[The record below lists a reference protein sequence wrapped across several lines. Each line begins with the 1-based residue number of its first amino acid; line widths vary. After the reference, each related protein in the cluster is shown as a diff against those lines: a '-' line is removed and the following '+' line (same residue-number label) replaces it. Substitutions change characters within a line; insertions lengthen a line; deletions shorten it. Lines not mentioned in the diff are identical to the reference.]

1 MRGVQERL
9 GTPAA
14 AHLTCA
20 CASRE
25 EIDAIARR
33 YWAAGIRR
41 IVALRGDAPK
51 DGGPYRPRVDGYA
64 YASDLIAGLR
74 RIADFEINAACYP
87 EVHPEAESALADLE
101 NLKRKVEA
109 GATRVVTQ
117 YCFDTDR
124 ILRFRD
130 AMEIAGIR
138 AEFVP
143 GIMPIHNFTQIR
155 RFSQGCGASIPAWL
169 EQLFAGVDESSP
181 LHAMLAASVAV
192 EQCRR
197 LAAEGLT
204 QLPRL
209 CAQPR
214 RAAAGPSPPARHR
227 GTHSCRRLKREY
239 LLTDFLD
246 HARERVL
253 LLDGAM
259 GTQIQGRDLT
269 LDDFWGQ
276 ENCSEVLN
284 LSRPDLIREIHLGY
298 LRAGADAV
306 ETNSFGG
313 SPITLGEFGL
323 QERAVEINR
332 RAAQLAREAVE
343 TLAGDGRA
351 RFVIGAIGPGTRLP
365 SLGHVAYRELERRLR
380 CPDPGADRG
389 RRRMRS

>member
-1 MRGVQERL
+1 MRIVDGKAHAVSSLGAPLPPIELSIEIFPPKTAEAEARLWRNLELFAAASPRFISVTCGAGGTGSDGTFPLVRGVQERL

-25 EIDAIARR
+25 EIDGIARR

-51 DGGPYRPRVDGYA
+51 DGGPYRPRADGYA
-64 YASDLIAGLR
+64 YASDLITGLR

-117 YCFDTDR
+117 YCFNTDR

-181 LHAMLAASVAV
+181 LHSMLAASVAV

-204 QLPRL
+204 QFHVYALNRAELPLALLRL
-209 CAQPR
+209 LGITAPIP
-214 RAAAGPSPPARHR
+214 AAA
-227 GTHSCRRLKREY
+227 
-239 LLTDFLD
+239 
-246 HARERVL
+246 
-253 LLDGAM
+253 
-259 GTQIQGRDLT
+259 
-269 LDDFWGQ
+269 
-276 ENCSEVLN
+276 
-284 LSRPDLIREIHLGY
+284 
-298 LRAGADAV
+298 
-306 ETNSFGG
+306 
-313 SPITLGEFGL
+313 
-323 QERAVEINR
+323 
-332 RAAQLAREAVE
+332 
-343 TLAGDGRA
+343 
-351 RFVIGAIGPGTRLP
+351 
-365 SLGHVAYRELERRLR
+365 
-380 CPDPGADRG
+380 
-389 RRRMRS
+389 